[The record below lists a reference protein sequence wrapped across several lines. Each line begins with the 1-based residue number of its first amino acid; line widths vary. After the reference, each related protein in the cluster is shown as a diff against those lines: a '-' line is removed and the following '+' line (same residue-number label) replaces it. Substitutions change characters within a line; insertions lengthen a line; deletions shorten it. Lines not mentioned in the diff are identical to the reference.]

1 MARRRVVTQADM
13 TRALKSFI
21 AAGLSVSRVEIEAQ
35 KVIIVVGDPTADG
48 SGDDLDAELQ
58 EFEQEHGQD

>member
-1 MARRRVVTQADM
+1 MARRRVVSQADM

-35 KVIIVVGDPTADG
+35 KVIIVVGNPSQDSP
-48 SGDDLDAELQ
+48 GDDLDTELQ
-58 EFEQEHGQD
+58 QFEQEHGQD